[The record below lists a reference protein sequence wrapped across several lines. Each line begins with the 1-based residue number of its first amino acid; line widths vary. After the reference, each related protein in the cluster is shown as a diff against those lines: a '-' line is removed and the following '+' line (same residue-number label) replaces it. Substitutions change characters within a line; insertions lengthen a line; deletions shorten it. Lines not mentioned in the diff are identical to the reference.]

1 MAADRAT
8 PNPPLFVDRERERA
22 QLRELL
28 DRPGPNLALVTGRRR
43 VGKTYLL
50 TNTWPDA
57 QTFYFVA
64 AEGSSPINR
73 RELVQSVAR
82 HFDLRLD
89 PADYPTWRTVFRLLY
104 ELRTPEPLVIV
115 LDEFQYL
122 MGTREGVPSQLNAIH
137 DVHRDD
143 RPFVLVLCGS
153 AVRTMEQLNAGDAPL
168 YGRFAR
174 TIRVEPFDY
183 FDAAALVPA
192 STHRERAMAYGI
204 VGGTPRY
211 LRALR
216 DDRSLRDNVAA
227 EVLSPGGQIRMQVET
242 LIDQE
247 RGLRKPEDYKAL
259 LRAIGAGRTS
269 AQEIATYA
277 ALADD
282 ISSTKRMLAKLV
294 ELGYVRAERN
304 FGATGTAPFR
314 FRLAD
319 PALQFHA
326 KIVSRFRSEL
336 ATYDPREVWAKEIAP
351 ARLDTYMGGM
361 FERMAAEG
369 YQRHRQR
376 LGLPMI
382 DTWSRWEG
390 TVSTERGSG
399 EPRSVEVDIVASLT
413 NGRMLTGAIKWGNL
427 GIDVHAKHLRELAML
442 ADAGHAWAK
451 KALHPDSPLLYVTGG
466 VLSPDFTARAEQD
479 GHPVT
484 TLTLDDL
491 YHGLTPAV
499 VPRALRWPEAG

>member
-1 MAADRAT
+1 
-8 PNPPLFVDRERERA
+8 
-22 QLRELL
+22 
-28 DRPGPNLALVTGRRR
+28 
-43 VGKTYLL
+43 
-50 TNTWPDA
+50 
-57 QTFYFVA
+57 
-64 AEGSSPINR
+64 
-73 RELVQSVAR
+73 
-82 HFDLRLD
+82 
-89 PADYPTWRTVFRLLY
+89 
-104 ELRTPEPLVIV
+104 
-115 LDEFQYL
+115 
-122 MGTREGVPSQLNAIH
+122 
-137 DVHRDD
+137 
-143 RPFVLVLCGS
+143 
-153 AVRTMEQLNAGDAPL
+153 MEQLNAGDAPL

-174 TIRVEPFDY
+174 TIHVEPFDY
-183 FDAAALVPA
+183 FDAATLVPA

-216 DDRSLRDNVAA
+216 ADRSLRDNVAA
-227 EVLSPGGQIRMQVET
+227 EVLSPGGQIRMQIET

-269 AQEIATYA
+269 AQEIAAYA

-336 ATYDPREVWAKEIAP
+336 ATYDPREVWAKQIAP
-351 ARLDTYMGGM
+351 ARLDTCMGGI

-369 YQRHRQR
+369 YRRHRQR

-390 TVSTERGSG
+390 TVSTERGSA

-499 VPRALRWPEAG
+499 VPRALRWPHAG